1 MGTGHPGDNGTLVQ
15 IHVEPELK
23 LASVPVTTHVRNTV
37 AQTVQE
43 AVVTPRPVMYRALVS
58 ERTVTN
64 CLATSIHHSAQKSTR
79 PLQAMNLQIIRFYKM
94 AILIL
99 HLVSSYNAVTHS
111 LIFHFC
117 FSRIFFHL

>member
-23 LASVPVTTHVRNTV
+23 LAGVPVTTHVRNTV

-43 AVVTPRPVMYRALVS
+43 AVVTPRPVMYRVLVS

-64 CLATSIHHSAQKSTR
+64 CLTTSIHHSAKNQLDPFK
-79 PLQAMNLQIIRFYKM
+79 P
-94 AILIL
+94 
-99 HLVSSYNAVTHS
+99 
-111 LIFHFC
+111 
-117 FSRIFFHL
+117 